1 MNLSN
6 GRTVK
11 SLAVLSIASIL
22 AVSTLHAAESSPALG
37 DIKEKYRE
45 LVVNFLDLAMNK
57 HQVPEA
63 AYRYL
68 TEAYIQHNPNVAD
81 GRQAFID
88 AFAVFLKKNPE
99 RSWTPKRVFVDGDYV
114 IVHGLYKNHA
124 ADRGIAAVD
133 IFRIKD
139 GKIDEHWDVLQ
150 PIPEKAANPH
160 PMF

>member
-6 GRTVK
+6 GRIVK
-11 SLAVLSIASIL
+11 SLAALSIASIL
-22 AVSTLHAAESSPALG
+22 AVSTLRAAESSPAAG
-37 DIKEKYRE
+37 DAKERNRE
-45 LVVNFLDLAMNK
+45 LVVGFLDLAMNK

-63 AYRYL
+63 ANRYL
-68 TEAYIQHNPNVAD
+68 TDAYIQHNPNVAD
-81 GRQAFID
+81 GRPAFID
-88 AFAVFLKKNPE
+88 AFVVFLKENPE

-114 IVHGLYKNHA
+114 IVHGLYKNHV

-139 GKIDEHWDVLQ
+139 GRIDEHWDVLQ
-150 PIPEKAANPH
+150 PIPRTAANPH